1 MKKSIWL
8 AIIGAAALAGCQNE
22 VMQQREYV
30 PAPREDVG
38 PAATV
43 PVTDNSDIPVSQE
56 VEPSRANQNAQLPA
70 PQELPKM
77 TQNFGND
84 GVDEN
89 APTVG
94 KGGKKGAKG
103 VKCGNTAAGPGEY
116 LVKAGDTPEKIARKH
131 HVRLSDLMEANN
143 LTNESA
149 KRLKVG
155 QKLVIPAKS
164 AAGKGG
170 RKGAGAQAKPVPTAG
185 PGEYIV
191 KSGDNPD
198 KIARKHRVRVADLL
212 AANNLTE
219 ESAKQLQIGQK
230 LVIPAKGAAAK
241 KGGAAAQPKSA
252 APAPKKDQKAA
263 RPARDLEED
272 DNAPAPAPVKL
283 NRVEVDD
290 GYAVD
295 VPKDMTVEEF
305 ANLAG
310 VPVAKLRE
318 LNPDMPA
325 KQLTKGSTF
334 IIPKN

>member
-38 PAATV
+38 PATPQAA
-43 PVTDNSDIPVSQE
+43 DNSDAPVRQE
-56 VEPSRANQNAQLPA
+56 VEPVQSRQDSQLPA
-70 PQELPKM
+70 PQELPTM
-77 TQNFGND
+77 TETFRND

-94 KGGKKGAKG
+94 KDGKTVKGGKA
-103 VKCGNTAAGPGEY
+103 AAGEY
-116 LVKAGDTPEKIARKH
+116 VVKAGDTPEKIARKH
-131 HVRLSDLMEANN
+131 HVRLSALMEANN

-149 KRLKVG
+149 KKLRIG
-155 QKLVIPAKS
+155 QQLVIPAKGSS
-164 AAGKGG
+164 AKGG
-170 RKGAGAQAKPVPTAG
+170 KAAGAQAKQPTAG

-191 KSGDNPD
+191 RSGDTPE
-198 KIARKHRVRVADLL
+198 KIARKHHVRLSALME
-212 AANNLTE
+212 ANNLTE
-219 ESAKQLQIGQK
+219 EDAKRLRIGQK

-241 KGGAAAQPKSA
+241 KGGAAGPAKA
-252 APAPKKDQKAA
+252 APAKPAKPAPKKESKAPA
-263 RPARDLEED
+263 RPQGINLED
-272 DNAPAPAPVKL
+272 DSSAAAPVELK
-283 NRVEVDD
+283 RVEIDD

-305 ANLAG
+305 ATLAD

-325 KQLTKGSTF
+325 KQLKKGSTF

>member
-38 PAATV
+38 PATNQ
-43 PVTDNSDIPVSQE
+43 VTDNSDLPVRQE
-56 VEPSRANQNAQLPA
+56 VEPTRTQQDSQLPA

-77 TQNFGND
+77 TETFRND

-89 APTVG
+89 APAAGKDGKAV
-94 KGGKKGAKG
+94 KGGK
-103 VKCGNTAAGPGEY
+103 TAGPGEY
-116 LVKAGDTPEKIARKH
+116 IVKAGDTPEKIARKH
-131 HVRLSDLMEANN
+131 HVRLSALMEANN

-149 KRLKVG
+149 KKLRVG
-155 QKLVIPAKS
+155 QKLVIPA
-164 AAGKGG
+164 GKGG
-170 RKGAGAQAKPVPTAG
+170 KASGAGAQAKPVTAG

-191 KSGDNPD
+191 RSGDTPE
-198 KIARKHRVRVADLL
+198 KIAKKHHVRLSALME
-212 AANNLTE
+212 ANNLTE
-219 ESAKQLQIGQK
+219 EDAKRLRIGQK
-230 LVIPAKGAAAK
+230 LVIPGKGAAPKKGAAAVGGK
-241 KGGAAAQPKSA
+241 KATPAK
-252 APAPKKDQKAA
+252 PAPKKENKAPV
-263 RPARDLEED
+263 RPQARDLEED
-272 DNAPAPAPVKL
+272 NGAPAPAAPVVLK
-283 NRVEVDD
+283 RVEIDD

-295 VPKDMTVEEF
+295 IPKDMTVEEF
-305 ANLAG
+305 SVLAD

-325 KQLTKGSTF
+325 KQLKKGSTY